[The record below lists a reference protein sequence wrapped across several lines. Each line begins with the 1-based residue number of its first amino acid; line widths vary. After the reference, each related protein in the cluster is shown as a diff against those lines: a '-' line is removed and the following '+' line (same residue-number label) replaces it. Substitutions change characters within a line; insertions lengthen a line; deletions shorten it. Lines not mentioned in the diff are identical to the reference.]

1 MIHAFRLFDTNIVAD
16 VNSGAVHVL
25 DDICFDVIN
34 AIDQLKEDKESAAL
48 PEVQAVVSALQEKY
62 AAVDIAETYEEVK
75 ELVAAGQLYSED
87 IYKDYLPLWERKS
100 DIKALCLHISHDCNL
115 RCKYCFAD
123 TGAFGGERRSRE
135 GGH

>member
-75 ELVAAGQLYSED
+75 ELKE
-87 IYKDYLPLWERKS
+87 KT
-100 DIKALCLHISHDCNL
+100 H
-115 RCKYCFAD
+115 
-123 TGAFGGERRSRE
+123 
-135 GGH
+135 